1 MEVLEKIIKMAREN
15 NGVVTTAMITAAG
28 FSRGN
33 IKYLVDKEKLEK
45 SSRGVYILP
54 GVWDDE
60 IFNLQNRFKRGIYSH
75 ETALFLW
82 DLTDRTPNRY
92 CMTFPIN
99 YNLTKPKQEN
109 ICCMQCNMELYDLG
123 SAEAVTP
130 GGHTV
135 AAYSAERTLCD
146 ILKSRSRVDIQVV
159 TEAFKRYTVRAD
171 KNIPLLSEYAKIL
184 RVETRLRAYLEV
196 LL

>member
-1 MEVLEKIIKMAREN
+1 MEILEKIIKMAKEN
-15 NGVVTTAMITAAG
+15 NGVVTTAMIVAAG

-33 IKYLVDKEKLEK
+33 IKYLVDKGKLEK

-60 IFNLQNRFKRGIYSH
+60 IFNLQNRFKRGIYSR

-92 CMTFPIN
+92 HMTFPMN
-99 YNLTKPKQEN
+99 YNLTNPKQEN
-109 ICCMQCNMELYDLG
+109 ICCTQCKMELYDLG
-123 SAEAVTP
+123 RAEAVTP
-130 GGHTV
+130 GGHIVGT
-135 AAYSAERTLCD
+135 YSAERTLCD

-159 TEAFKRYTVRAD
+159 AETFKRYAVRAD